1 MVAPT
6 PRRYPP
12 AVRRLLAIALV
23 TLPLG
28 IGCSSPPPACDT
40 PTSTGTVD
48 IAQNAFAPTCVAAP
62 SGSTLTIANHDDV
75 AHSFTV
81 KDTDVNVQLDASA
94 TQQASLAG
102 VAAGTYEV
110 ICSYHPEMRQT
121 LQVS

>member
-1 MVAPT
+1 
-6 PRRYPP
+6 
-12 AVRRLLAIALV
+12 VRRLLAIALV

-28 IGCSSPPPACDT
+28 IGCSSQPSACDT
-40 PTSTGTVD
+40 PTSTSTVD
-48 IAQNAFAPTCVAAP
+48 IAQNAFAPTCVAAA

-75 AHSFTV
+75 AHTFTV
-81 KDTDVNVQLDASA
+81 KGTDVNVQLDETA
-94 TQQASLAG
+94 TEQASLAG

>member
-1 MVAPT
+1 M
-6 PRRYPP
+6 
-12 AVRRLLAIALV
+12 RRLLAIALV
-23 TLPLG
+23 TLPVG
-28 IGCSSPPPACDT
+28 VGCSSHAPACDT
-40 PTSTGTVD
+40 PTSTSTVD
-48 IAQNAFAPTCVAAP
+48 IAQNAFAPTCVGASA
-62 SGSTLTIANHDDV
+62 GSTLTIANHDDV
-75 AHSFTV
+75 AHTFTV